1 MRFRA
6 PPREAVPAACFDH
19 PVFAGFQRWR
29 AWLDQGCWPSC
40 EALEAAAA
48 AEGHALRFVAQT
60 PELLADGLHYE
71 QRIAAGRGIATR
83 EENWHDLLNA
93 LIWLRWTAV
102 KQAMNAR
109 QVADIARLGPKQR
122 SPAQQALTHFDE
134 AGLLV
139 LLRDAQAVADW
150 DAHAWTRLFPALQPD
165 DFAVVVIGHAL
176 LEHALDPERLLVGKA
191 LVAIDAQLDVEAWVE
206 RLAAGV
212 REGSLLQDPQSLRPL
227 PLMGLRG
234 WHPRSGDPGF
244 CAEAP
249 CFQPLRAGRRYPA
262 PLCLPG
268 CDTEPGKRRVRSAI
282 GESS

>member
-6 PPREAVPAACFDH
+6 PPREAVSAACFDH

-29 AWLDQGCWPSC
+29 AWLDQGAWPDC
-40 EALEAAAA
+40 AALEAAAA
-48 AEGHALRFVAQT
+48 ADGLGLKFVAQT

-83 EENWHDLLNA
+83 ETNWHDLLNA

-102 KQAMNAR
+102 KRAMNAR

-139 LLRDAQAVADW
+139 LLRDAQPLADW
-150 DAHAWTRLFPALQPD
+150 DAHAWGRLFPALQSD

-191 LVAIDAQLDVEAWVE
+191 LVVIDPLLDVDSAVR
-206 RLAAGV
+206 RLAQSV
-212 REGSLLQDPQSLRPL
+212 RGGELLRDPQELRPL
-227 PLMGLRG
+227 PLMGLPH
-234 WHPRSGDPGF
+234 WHACAGDPAF
-244 CAEAP
+244 YAEAA
-249 CFQPLRAGRRYPA
+249 CFQPLRPGRCYP
-262 PLCLPG
+262 PPMG
-268 CDTEPGKRRVRSAI
+268 VGDR
-282 GESS
+282 